1 MVSLLDRRRRERP
14 GASAESGEWA
24 LVPGRDRILE
34 MTFSMR
40 WPQDGID
47 YPIADPAVMV
57 SYVTTLLFHAMTNH
71 PAQRSERVP
80 Y

>member
-1 MVSLLDRRRRERP
+1 
-14 GASAESGEWA
+14 
-24 LVPGRDRILE
+24 